1 MNRFGRQIEFFGK
14 EGQEKLAQIKVC
26 VVGAGGLGSHVAQ
39 QLAFLGISHIVIIDH
54 DPLSDSN
61 FNRLIGVHHDD
72 KVGTPKVDILYR
84 LVKSIDKSIKVE
96 TVPGLVNTPKATK
109 ALLECNY
116 VIGCVDNDGAR
127 LFLNE
132 LCLAYNL
139 PYFDLATE
147 IHPENTEYGGRVV
160 FVNEDPGCLMCIG
173 EIDQLEASKFLQSKE
188 RQQDHENIY
197 GVAKNELEG
206 SGPSVVTLNG
216 VIASMGCT
224 EFMVNVT
231 GVRRANKKVSYHGAS
246 GIISRKSNEYKK
258 DCYYCNVVRNMKD
271 KVNIEKYFLEN

>member
-1 MNRFGRQIEFFGK
+1 MNRFGRQIAFFGK
-14 EGQEKLAQIKVC
+14 AGQEKLAQIKVC
-26 VVGAGGLGSHVAQ
+26 VVGAGGLGSHVVQ
-39 QLAFLGISHIVIIDH
+39 QLAFLGIAHIVVIDH

-84 LVKSIDKSIKVE
+84 LVKAIDPSISVE
-96 TVPGLVNTPKATK
+96 TVPDLVNTAKATK

-147 IHPENTEYGGRVV
+147 IHIDNVEYGGRVV
-160 FVNEDPGCLMCIG
+160 FVNEDPGCLVCMD
-173 EIDQLEASKFLQSKE
+173 EIDQQEATKFLRSKE
-188 RQQDHENIY
+188 WQQDRDNVY
-197 GVAKNELEG
+197 GMAKNELEG

-216 VIASMGCT
+216 IIASMGCT
-224 EFMVNVT
+224 ELMLYVT
-231 GVRRANKKVSYHGAS
+231 GLRKANKKVSYYGSS
-246 GIISRKSNEYKK
+246 GVTRKTNEHK
-258 DCYYCNVVRNMKD
+258 DGCYFCNSVRNTKD
-271 KVNIEKYFLEN
+271 KVNIEKYFEAN